1 MGGWMSLSSLSQDNE
16 MLLTDLQTSLG
27 IKVDEHIAYVEQ
39 VHKDEEATR
48 LAAYGDLGEARGN
61 PSAVP
66 PARTIEMPR

>member
-1 MGGWMSLSSLSQDNE
+1 MIESFLHSQDNE
-16 MLLTDLQTSLG
+16 LLLTDLQTSLG

-48 LAAYGDLGEARGN
+48 LAAYGDVGGEARGN

-66 PARTIEMPR
+66 PARTVEMPR